1 HRRLRQRSRV
11 VRRGHRSPRLPRPTG
26 DHQRSRAGY
35 DGADADPSRPA
46 REAPPARATSARGG
60 GVMSLVL
67 CDDHRMFVDAL
78 AMALRSCDHDVVA
91 TCSDLQALP
100 GVLQQARPDLCV
112 RGVQYGG
119 RVRLETLETMRAS
132 VPGISVLVLTGW
144 ATENVWR
151 LYDSRTIDGLVSKTV
166 DIRTV
171 DLAVRRVL
179 AGEHVVEG
187 LARPVP
193 ASSRAPENEP
203 LTARERE
210 VIELLVDGVSTV
222 LMAESLGVSTNTVR
236 SHVQNVLRKLGVH
249 HRSKAAHRALELGL
263 VRVAGSPG

>member
-1 HRRLRQRSRV
+1 
-11 VRRGHRSPRLPRPTG
+11 
-26 DHQRSRAGY
+26 
-35 DGADADPSRPA
+35 
-46 REAPPARATSARGG
+46 
-60 GVMSLVL
+60 MSLVL

-112 RGVQYGG
+112 MGVQYGG

-151 LYDSRTIDGLVSKTV
+151 LYESGSVDALVSKSV
-166 DIRTV
+166 DVRRV
-171 DLAVRRVL
+171 DLAVRRAL
-179 AGEHVVEG
+179 AGEHFVEG
-187 LARPVP
+187 FTRPVP
-193 ASSRAPENEP
+193 VASGRPDNEP

-210 VIELLVDGVSTV
+210 VITLLVDGVSTA
-222 LMAESLGVSTNTVR
+222 LMAKSLGISTNTVR

-249 HRSKAAHRALELGL
+249 HRSMAAHRAVELGL
-263 VRVAGSPG
+263 VRVGGLAG